1 MWSKASLNIT
11 SEFDLMD
18 LLNIEL
24 VSGFSSLSSD
34 TLTHS
39 SKIYCTPW
47 WNQSIVW
54 IGKDLT
60 DHLVPT
66 RCHDMV
72 SLSLNQAA
80 QGSIQL
86 ALNVARDGASAAC
99 LSSLCQCLSILQVNN
114 IILISNLNI
123 QFFSCL
129 KILILVQLLHT
140 PQRVTESA
148 KLGKT
153 CKIIYPCIYFEF
165 QHIFSCNEETKSIF
179 LSKPQNEYISNKSDK
194 KK

>member
-39 SKIYCTPW
+39 SKICTPW

-60 DHLVPT
+60 DHLIPT
-66 RCHDMV
+66 PCHDMV
-72 SLSLNQAA
+72 YLSLNQAA

-99 LSSLCQCLSILQVNN
+99 LSSLCQCLSILQENN

-140 PQRVTESA
+140 PA
-148 KLGKT
+148 KSHRISKVGKDLQDHLSVHLFWVPT
-153 CKIIYPCIYFEF
+153 YF
-165 QHIFSCNEETKSIF
+165 QLQWGNQKYIFV
-179 LSKPQNEYISNKSDK
+179 
-194 KK
+194 